1 MVVLYTYYDV
11 PDIIESI
18 EDYISQCDAVE
29 QEAYYVELNAVRYDF
44 YKLVE
49 SGVFHDAIGKTLNVR
64 EIWGNPTAEVE
75 TEY

>member
-11 PDIIESI
+11 PDIIETI
-18 EDYISQCDAVE
+18 EDYISQCDAIE
-29 QEAYYVELNAVRYDF
+29 QEAYRVELNAVRYDF